1 MEEKRA
7 KRIKDKDNPYTLHIV
22 DNGYRVDFV
31 DVLKVKRQVNIDEK
45 IYISMN
51 TFELEDK
58 SQMNRYTNNIEHVEL
73 TEEQLS
79 HRVMTKPIS
88 IDETVEMNEEQKE
101 VRKAVNSL
109 PEIQR
114 RRIIKKFFYEM
125 TFEEIAKEEHV
136 DIRAVQYTLDIAI
149 KKLRKKLGN
158 LNKF

>member
-31 DVLKVKRQVNIDEK
+31 DVLKVKRQINIDEK

-51 TFELEDK
+51 DFELEDK
-58 SQMNRYTNNIEHVEL
+58 SQMNRYTNNIEHSDL

-79 HRVMTKPIS
+79 HRVMIKPIS
-88 IDETVEMNEEQKE
+88 IDETVEINEEQKE

-125 TFEEIAKEEHV
+125 TFEEIAKEEQV
-136 DIRAVQYTLDIAI
+136 DIRAVQYTLECAI
-149 KKLRKKLGN
+149 KNLRKKLEN